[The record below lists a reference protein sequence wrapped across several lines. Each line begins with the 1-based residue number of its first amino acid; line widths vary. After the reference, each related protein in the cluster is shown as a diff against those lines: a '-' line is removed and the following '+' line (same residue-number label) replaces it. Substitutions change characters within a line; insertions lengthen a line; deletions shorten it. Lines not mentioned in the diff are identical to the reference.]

1 MRQDSP
7 RKNDASISTSVRERE
22 VKYLEVIRN
31 TLAVCKNYRPRFGKR
46 KVGGY
51 SLDEFRSLYQEDCF
65 YSWFGL
71 DSPLVYAAHKAA
83 GGITSV
89 YRQIGLGC
97 ERVFNLVLQDTLGLT
112 ATQASWNYTVKTSS
126 GRTRTLSLDGR
137 IPVDEIQS
145 VEGRKRIRQWI
156 AVICRFL
163 ELRSSVSKNLKGT
176 VFEVRQGYK
185 SKDAKRQ
192 NADIANAANAY
203 AHSYVPVVCLFSTQ
217 IDDDIVDRYL
227 RAKWVILQGT
237 LAGSPLDSTYVFC
250 KDVLG
255 YDLADFFQRHKAVLQ
270 KDMQEIIEVLLR

>member
-1 MRQDSP
+1 MRQDSS
-7 RKNDASISTSVRERE
+7 RKDDSRVFVSVQERE
-22 VKYLEVIRN
+22 AKYLEVIRS
-31 TLAVCKNYRPRFGKR
+31 TISVCRNYHPKFGKR
-46 KVGGY
+46 KPGGY
-51 SLDEFRSLYQEDCF
+51 SLDEFRTLYQEDCF
-65 YSWFGL
+65 YNWFGL

-89 YRQIGLGC
+89 YRQIGLSC

-112 ATQASWNYTVKTSS
+112 AAQASWNYTVKTSS

-137 IPVDEIQS
+137 IPVDEIQN
-145 VEGRKRIRQWI
+145 VESGKRIRKWI
-156 AVICRFL
+156 AEICKFL
-163 ELRSSVSKNLKGT
+163 ELGSSESKALKGT

-255 YDLADFFQRHKAVLQ
+255 YDLAGFFDRHKTVLQ
-270 KDMQEIIEVLLR
+270 KDIQEIIKVLLR